1 MTNSFLPAARE
12 RILVALD
19 FDNEDDA
26 CALVKRLAGRVGGF
40 KAGLE
45 LVNAVGPDVFARL
58 RDAGAN
64 RIFYDAK
71 FHDIP
76 NTVAGAVRAA
86 ARRGVWM
93 VNVHASGGSAMLR
106 AAREAA
112 GSGPNA
118 PLLIGVTV
126 LTSINDATLNH
137 DLRVPGAV
145 ETQVIHLARLSQS
158 CGLDGVVAS
167 PHEVAVV
174 RAACGPSFVT
184 VIPGVRPTG
193 VAHGDQARVATP
205 GEAIRAGAHFLV
217 VGRAITGAADPVAAA
232 EAIADEITRAGE
244 AEAAPPAPNSGG
256 AGGTGK
262 PVAVASSGTPRI
274 GGGGGHS

>member
-1 MTNSFLPAARE
+1 MTDTLARE

-19 FDNEDDA
+19 YDNADDA
-26 CALVKRLAGRVGGF
+26 LALVKRLAGRVGGF

-45 LVNAVGPDVFARL
+45 LVNAAGPDVFARL
-58 RDAGAN
+58 VD
-64 RIFYDAK
+64 
-71 FHDIP
+71 
-76 NTVAGAVRAA
+76 AGAVRAA

-106 AAREAA
+106 AAREAT

-137 DLRVPGAV
+137 DLSVPGAV

>member
-1 MTNSFLPAARE
+1 MTNSFLPAAARE

-19 FDNEDDA
+19 FDNADDA
-26 CALVKRLAGRVGGF
+26 LALVERLAGRVGGF

-45 LVNAVGPDVFARL
+45 LVNCAGPDVFARL
-58 RDAGAN
+58 ADAGAG

-93 VNVHASGGSAMLR
+93 VNVHASGGAAMLR

-112 GSGPNA
+112 GNGPNA

-126 LTSINDATLNH
+126 LTSIDQEILND
-137 DLRVPGAV
+137 DLRVSGTP
-145 ETQVIHLARLSQS
+145 EEQVTHLARLCQS

-167 PHEVAVV
+167 PHEVAAV
-174 RAACGPSFVT
+174 RAACGPAFVT
-184 VIPGVRPTG
+184 VIPGVRPAG

-232 EAIADEITRAGE
+232 DAIADEIARA
-244 AEAAPPAPNSGG
+244 AIHAA
-256 AGGTGK
+256 
-262 PVAVASSGTPRI
+262 
-274 GGGGGHS
+274 